1 VISIAVTQDDVAA
14 RAGVSRAAVSFALR
28 NSPKVS
34 VVQRAHIRRVADE
47 LGYRPNVNASRLA
60 SSSTGTIGVV
70 FSDLHNL
77 LYADALDGFAGG
89 LAAGSEQLL
98 LASGFHDPTRERAAV
113 ESFLSHRVNGIALLG
128 SQLPA
133 AEIQQLAREVPTVVA
148 GRRVDAVDWVAV
160 DDAAGAALATEHL
173 ISLGHR
179 RIAHIDGG
187 GGAGAALRRERFLTT
202 MRSHRLVR
210 QATVAGGDYTECG
223 GRSAAR
229 QLLTA
234 THPPTAIFAAND
246 LSALGVLAA
255 TRSLRLRVP
264 GDVSVVGFDNT
275 TIAQLD
281 FVGLSTIDY
290 DRQEMG
296 ERTLELLN
304 WRIADPMQPAR
315 TITLAPTLIT
325 RETTGPVQTR

>member
-1 VISIAVTQDDVAA
+1 MAVTMDDVAA

-34 VVQRAHIRRVADE
+34 AAQRAHIARVAAE
-47 LGYRPNVNASRLA
+47 LGYRPNINASRLA

-77 LYADALDGFAGG
+77 LFADALDGFAGG
-89 LAAGSEQLL
+89 LANSSEQML

-113 ESFLSHRVNGIALLG
+113 ESFLSHRVDGIALLG
-128 SQLPA
+128 SQLPV

-160 DDAAGAALATEHL
+160 DDTAGAALATEHL

-187 GGAGAALRRERFLTT
+187 GGAGAGLRREQFLTT
-202 MRSHRLVR
+202 MRSRRLAR
-210 QATVAGGDYTECG
+210 LATVTDGDYTESG

-255 TRSLRLRVP
+255 TRALRLSVP
-264 GDVSVVGFDNT
+264 GDISVVGFDNT

-290 DRQEMG
+290 ARQEMG
-296 ERTLELLN
+296 QRTLELLN
-304 WRIADPMQPAR
+304 RRIADPAQSAR
-315 TITLAPTLIT
+315 TIILTPTLIT
-325 RETTGPVQTR
+325 RTTTGPVQTR

>member
-1 VISIAVTQDDVAA
+1 MAVTMDDVAA

-34 VVQRAHIRRVADE
+34 AAQRAHIAQVAAE
-47 LGYRPNVNASRLA
+47 LGYRPNINASRLA
-60 SSSTGTIGVV
+60 SSRTGTIGVV

-89 LAAGSEQLL
+89 LAGSAEQML
-98 LASGFHDPTRERAAV
+98 LASGFHDATRERVAV
-113 ESFLSHRVNGIALLG
+113 ESFLSHRVDGIALLG
-128 SQLPA
+128 SQLPV

-148 GRRVDAVDWVAV
+148 GRRVEAVDGVAV
-160 DDAAGAALATEHL
+160 DDTAGAALATEHL

-187 GGAGAALRRERFLTT
+187 GGAGAALRREQFLTT
-202 MRSHRLVR
+202 MRFHRLAR
-210 QATVAGGDYTECG
+210 QATVADGDYTESG
-223 GRSAAR
+223 GRAAAR
-229 QLLTA
+229 HLLTA
-234 THPPTAIFAAND
+234 AHPPTAIFAAND

-255 TRSLRLRVP
+255 TRSARLSVP

-290 DRQEMG
+290 ARQEMG

-304 WRIADPMQPAR
+304 RRIADPTQPAR
-315 TITLAPTLIT
+315 TITLTPTLIT
-325 RETTGPVQTR
+325 RTTTGPVRTR